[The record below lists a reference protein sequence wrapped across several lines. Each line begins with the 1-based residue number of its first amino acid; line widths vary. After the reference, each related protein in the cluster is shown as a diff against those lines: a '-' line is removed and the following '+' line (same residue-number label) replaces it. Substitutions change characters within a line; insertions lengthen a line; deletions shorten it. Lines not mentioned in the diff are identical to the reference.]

1 MKGSLK
7 TKPAL
12 NQFLFLFGVTLAS
25 FFILGAIGGL
35 AISISSGISISEL
48 TEIDKLD
55 LSRPEVINL
64 LRGLQVVQFVSL
76 FLVPVLICSWFLT
89 DNRKK
94 YLGLK
99 WPANAGY
106 ILAGVGIMLIAI
118 PFTSWLGELNGRISL
133 PTGIE
138 NWMQEQEKQA
148 ERTIKA
154 LLSRRSISDLLLNIF
169 CIAVL
174 AAVGEELLFR
184 GMVQRILIRLF
195 RSPWAGIIVT
205 AIIFSAMHMQF
216 YGFLPRLMLGI
227 LLGVIFWYSGSLWVA
242 ILAHFI
248 YDAVIIILAY
258 FNPEMLDEKN
268 KTEFNNLA
276 MAGMVSLAVVVLL
289 IIWMKKRST
298 VTYEQVYATDN
309 IPVKNHPFDF
319 DQNTPS

>member
-1 MKGSLK
+1 
-7 TKPAL
+7 
-12 NQFLFLFGVTLAS
+12 
-25 FFILGAIGGL
+25 
-35 AISISSGISISEL
+35 
-48 TEIDKLD
+48 
-55 LSRPEVINL
+55 
-64 LRGLQVVQFVSL
+64 
-76 FLVPVLICSWFLT
+76 
-89 DNRKK
+89 
-94 YLGLK
+94 
-99 WPANAGY
+99 
-106 ILAGVGIMLIAI
+106 
-118 PFTSWLGELNGRISL
+118 
-133 PTGIE
+133 
-138 NWMQEQEKQA
+138 
-148 ERTIKA
+148 
-154 LLSRRSISDLLLNIF
+154 
-169 CIAVL
+169 
-174 AAVGEELLFR
+174 
-184 GMVQRILIRLF
+184 MVQRILIRLF

-242 ILAHFI
+242 ILAHFL